1 MAVGINLASNASATG
16 DWFMWPGG
24 RGEFRVESDSWG
36 GGTVKLECKGPN
48 GTAQDVGTETE
59 LTADGGAIFEL
70 GAGEIRAN
78 IDTATGVY
86 AMALRV
92 PAPTY

>member
-1 MAVGINLASNASATG
+1 MAVGITLASNASATG
-16 DWFMWPGG
+16 SWVPWPGG
-24 RGEFRVESDSWG
+24 RGEFRVQATWG

-70 GAGEIRAN
+70 GAGEIRCN
-78 IDTATGVY
+78 IATATGVY